1 MGFKP
6 SLHALRGA
14 AATAVLIFHWHQ
26 FFPAAADAIR
36 PATLAG
42 TILDPA
48 IYVGFGWL
56 GVPLFFVLS
65 GYLLGGQVIHA
76 QLDVSFLKRFWLRRF
91 LRIYPSVWAELLILL
106 LGGTFLVGLIST
118 QGMATL
124 PLQFLLWINLPPFMA
139 EPINL
144 VWWTLPVE
152 LSFYLLLPLLGLLAR
167 QVAWNRLLA
176 AAVMITLG
184 WRAAWF
190 LSTDTDNYL
199 AILPILDSLPGVLLT
214 FMLGFS
220 MNFLPSRLSVS
231 QRRWGLLISF
241 SLLLMLMQ
249 WQLFLNDV
257 YWTGH
262 WILVIWPP
270 MIALPI
276 AGLVYFLREPTLEW
290 QWLEQRWLVWLG
302 HVSFGIY
309 LWHFQVMRVLVLVYP
324 DLWDT
329 PAASM
334 LALIISLSATL
345 ALAALSY
352 YLIEKPLMNWGKKN
366 A

>member
-1 MGFKP
+1 MGFNP
-6 SLHALRGA
+6 SLHALRGL
-14 AATAVLIFHWHQ
+14 AATAVLIFHWYQ
-26 FFPAAADAIR
+26 FFPAATDAIR
-36 PATLAG
+36 PVALAG
-42 TILDPA
+42 TILDPT
-48 IYVGFGWL
+48 IYVGFGWM

-76 QLDVSFLKRFWLRRF
+76 QLDASFLKRFWLRRF
-91 LRIYPSVWAELLILL
+91 LRIYPAVWAELLILL
-106 LGGTFLVGLIST
+106 LVGTFLVGLIST

-152 LSFYLLLPLLGLLAR
+152 LSFYLLLPLLGLLVR
-167 QVAWNRLLA
+167 RISWNRLLL

-184 WRAAWF
+184 WRAGWF

-199 AILPILDSLPGVLLT
+199 EILPILDSLPGVLLT

-220 MNFLPSRLSVS
+220 MNFLPSQLSVS
-231 QRRWGLLISF
+231 QRRWGVLF
-241 SLLLMLMQ
+241 SSSVLLMLMQ
-249 WQLFLNDV
+249 WQLVLNDV

-276 AGLVYFLREPTLEW
+276 AGLVYFLREPIPEW

-324 DLWDT
+324 DFWDT
-329 PAASM
+329 TAASM

>member
-1 MGFKP
+1 MGFNP
-6 SLHALRGA
+6 SLHALRGVA
-14 AATAVLIFHWHQ
+14 STAVLVFHWYQ

-36 PATLAG
+36 PATFAG
-42 TILDPA
+42 TILDPTTY
-48 IYVGFGWL
+48 IGFGWM

-76 QLDVSFLKRFWLRRF
+76 QLDARFLKRFWLRRF
-91 LRIYPSVWAELLILL
+91 LRIYPAVWTELLILL
-106 LGGTFLVGLIST
+106 LVCTFVTGLIST
-118 QGMATL
+118 QGMASL

-152 LSFYLLLPLLGLLAR
+152 LSFYLLLPLLGVLAR
-167 QVAWNRLLA
+167 HVGWSRPLVVAL
-176 AAVMITLG
+176 MITLG

-199 AILPILDSLPGVLLT
+199 KILPILDSLPGVLLT

-220 MNFLPSRLSVS
+220 MNFLPGQLSIL
-231 QRRWGLLISF
+231 QRRWGVVISLIT
-241 SLLLMLMQ
+241 LLMLMQ
-249 WQLFLNDV
+249 WQLTLNDV

-276 AGLVYFLREPTLEW
+276 AGLVYFLRDPSPEW
-290 QWLEQRWLVWLG
+290 QWLQQRWLVWLG

-309 LWHFQVMRVLVLVYP
+309 LWHFQVMRVLVLLYP

-329 PAASM
+329 PATSL
-334 LALIISLSATL
+334 LALLISLPATL

-352 YLIEKPLMNWGKKN
+352 YVIEKPLMGWGKKY

>member
-1 MGFKP
+1 MGFNP
-6 SLHALRGA
+6 SLHALRGV
-14 AATAVLIFHWHQ
+14 AATAVLIFHWYQ

-42 TILDPA
+42 TILDPT
-48 IYVGFGWL
+48 IYIGFGWM

-76 QLDVSFLKRFWLRRF
+76 ELDASFLKRFWIRRF
-91 LRIYPSVWAELLILL
+91 LRIYPAVWAELLILL
-106 LGGTFLVGLIST
+106 LVGTVVTGLIST

-152 LSFYLLLPLLGLLAR
+152 LSFYLLLPLIGVLARHVSWRGLL
-167 QVAWNRLLA
+167 VG
-176 AAVMITLG
+176 AVMITLG

-190 LSTDTDNYL
+190 LSADTENYL
-199 AILPILDSLPGVLLT
+199 KILPILDSLPGVLLT

-220 MNFLPSRLSVS
+220 INFLPGQLSVL
-231 QRRWGLLISF
+231 QRRWGVVVSLIA
-241 SLLLMLMQ
+241 LLMLMQ
-249 WQLFLNDV
+249 WQLTLNDV

-262 WILVIWPP
+262 WILIIWPP

-276 AGLVYFLREPTLEW
+276 AGLVYFLREPSPEW
-290 QWLEQRWLVWLG
+290 QWLQQRWLVWLG

-309 LWHFQVMRVLVLVYP
+309 LWHFQVMRVLVLLYP
-324 DLWDT
+324 DLWNT
-329 PAASM
+329 PATSL
-334 LALIISLSATL
+334 LALLISLPATL

-352 YLIEKPLMNWGKKN
+352 YVIEKPLMGWGKKY

>member
-1 MGFKP
+1 MGFNP
-6 SLHALRGA
+6 SLHALRGV
-14 AATAVLIFHWHQ
+14 AATAVLIFHWYQ

-42 TILDPA
+42 TILDPT
-48 IYVGFGWL
+48 IYIGFGWM

-76 QLDVSFLKRFWLRRF
+76 ELDASFLKRFWIRRF
-91 LRIYPSVWAELLILL
+91 LRIYPAVWAELLILL
-106 LGGTFLVGLIST
+106 LVGTFVTGLIST

-152 LSFYLLLPLLGLLAR
+152 LSFYLLLPIIGVLVRHVSWRKILVG
-167 QVAWNRLLA
+167 
-176 AAVMITLG
+176 AVMITLG
-184 WRAAWF
+184 WRVVWF
-190 LSTDTDNYL
+190 LSADTDNYL
-199 AILPILDSLPGVLLT
+199 RILPILDSLPGVLLT

-220 MNFLPSRLSVS
+220 MNFLPGQLSVL
-231 QRRWGLLISF
+231 QRRWGVVVSLIA
-241 SLLLMLMQ
+241 LLMLMQ
-249 WQLFLNDV
+249 WQLTLNDV

-262 WILVIWPP
+262 WILIIWPP

-276 AGLVYFLREPTLEW
+276 AGLIYFLRDPSPEW
-290 QWLEQRWLVWLG
+290 QWLQQSWLVWLG

-309 LWHFQVMRVLVLVYP
+309 LWHFQVMRVLVLLYP

-329 PAASM
+329 PATSL
-334 LALIISLSATL
+334 LALLISLPATL

-352 YLIEKPLMNWGKKN
+352 YVIEKPSMGWGKKY

>member
-1 MGFKP
+1 VGFNP
-6 SLHALRGA
+6 SLHALRGV
-14 AATAVLIFHWHQ
+14 AATAVLIFHWYQ

-42 TILDPA
+42 TILDPT
-48 IYVGFGWL
+48 IYIGFGWM

-76 QLDVSFLKRFWLRRF
+76 ELDASFLKRFWIRRF
-91 LRIYPSVWAELLILL
+91 LRIYPAVWAELLILL
-106 LGGTFLVGLIST
+106 LVGTFVTGLIST

-152 LSFYLLLPLLGLLAR
+152 LSFYLLLPIIGVLVRHVSWRKILVG
-167 QVAWNRLLA
+167 
-176 AAVMITLG
+176 AVMITLG
-184 WRAAWF
+184 WRVAWF
-190 LSTDTDNYL
+190 LSADTDNYL
-199 AILPILDSLPGVLLT
+199 KILPILDSLPGVLLT

-220 MNFLPSRLSVS
+220 MNFLPGQLSFL
-231 QRRWGLLISF
+231 QRRRGVVVSLIA
-241 SLLLMLMQ
+241 LLMLMQ
-249 WQLFLNDV
+249 WQLTLNDV

-262 WILVIWPP
+262 WILIIWPP

-276 AGLVYFLREPTLEW
+276 AGLVYFLRDPSPEW
-290 QWLEQRWLVWLG
+290 QWLQQRWLVWLG

-309 LWHFQVMRVLVLVYP
+309 LWHFQVMRVLVLLYP

-329 PAASM
+329 PATSL
-334 LALIISLSATL
+334 LALLISLPATL

-352 YLIEKPLMNWGKKN
+352 YVIEKP
-366 A
+366 